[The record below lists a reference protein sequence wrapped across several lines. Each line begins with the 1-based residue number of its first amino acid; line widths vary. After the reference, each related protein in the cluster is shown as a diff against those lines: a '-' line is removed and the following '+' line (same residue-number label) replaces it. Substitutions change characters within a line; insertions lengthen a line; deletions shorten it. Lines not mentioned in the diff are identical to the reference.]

1 MWHLWHN
8 VWSVFGRSRII
19 YHHFQQFSDISFI
32 NLTTMLVSVENPD
45 RYNKMTVNTSD
56 FSTSLETLTLEM
68 VIGALT
74 HISGVSLAVRSRQP
88 EPFCHLGPKLIIFV
102 DIHKCCLYL
111 HVLFRHMGCQHYQ
124 WVLLRD
130 IAVLRLNLRESDKNR
145 QKIKPEYKL
154 WGIKSVYSYKNVKL

>member
-19 YHHFQQFSDISFI
+19 YHHFQQFPDISFI

-74 HISGVSLAVRSRQP
+74 HISGVSLAVRSQHYPPSSPPARNTNILIRTLYYECTRIWHFLLRCICKWQETP
-88 EPFCHLGPKLIIFV
+88 LPPKLRHHDQKLV
-102 DIHKCCLYL
+102 HSPCL
-111 HVLFRHMGCQHYQ
+111 
-124 WVLLRD
+124 
-130 IAVLRLNLRESDKNR
+130 
-145 QKIKPEYKL
+145 KIT
-154 WGIKSVYSYKNVKL
+154 I

>member
-1 MWHLWHN
+1 
-8 VWSVFGRSRII
+8 
-19 YHHFQQFSDISFI
+19 
-32 NLTTMLVSVENPD
+32 MLVSVENPD

-74 HISGVSLAVRSRQP
+74 HISGVSFAVRSRQP

-111 HVLFRHMGCQHYQ
+111 HVLFRHMECQHYQ
-124 WVLLRD
+124 
-130 IAVLRLNLRESDKNR
+130 
-145 QKIKPEYKL
+145 
-154 WGIKSVYSYKNVKL
+154 